1 MTDDPMEAMSDN
13 SRTTQET
20 RDPQEAEEAT
30 EKPRIELN
38 LGRLAAGALAAVT
51 AAALCSRLGVAGT
64 LVGTGVI
71 SLVSGAASVI
81 YQRSLERTR
90 TVVSTT
96 RQKITDNGLSM
107 TRVLRVDHSPADD
120 PTGTADQPT
129 EQFAVTSEEPD
140 TEPEQ
145 TGPRGVWASL
155 RSYLHSPRRR
165 WVIAGAGAL
174 LTFVVALGAVAG
186 LELLRG
192 ESLSGQAH
200 GTTVGAIFGGGG
212 ASNNQP
218 APAHP
223 APTTSSSTT
232 PSPSGPGTPSHSHSP
247 VPNSPAPTTT
257 TSPTQTP
264 SSSPTPTPSGQAP
277 PTTAPSPTGSA
288 PGAPAPT
295 PTVTPSTR

>member
-13 SRTTQET
+13 PRTTQET
-20 RDPQEAEEAT
+20 RDPQEAEQPT

-90 TVVSTT
+90 TVVSST

-107 TRVLRVDHSPADD
+107 TRVLRVDRSPADD
-120 PTGTADQPT
+120 EPGPADQPT
-129 EQFAVTSEEPD
+129 EQFSVAPEESD
-140 TEPEQ
+140 VQPEQ

-212 ASNNQP
+212 ASHNQP

-232 PSPSGPGTPSHSHSP
+232 PSPSAPGTPSHSTAPKSP
-247 VPNSPAPTTT
+247 SPTAT

-264 SSSPTPTPSGQAP
+264 SASTTPSPSGQAP

-288 PGAPAPT
+288 PGAPSPT
-295 PTVTPSTR
+295 PTVTPSTP

>member
-1 MTDDPMEAMSDN
+1 MTDDPWEPMSDN
-13 SRTTQET
+13 PRTTQQT
-20 RDPQEAEEAT
+20 REPEEGERPA
-30 EKPRIELN
+30 EKPRVELN

-51 AAALCSRLGVAGT
+51 AAALCARLGVAGT
-64 LVGTGVI
+64 LIGTGVV
-71 SLVSGAASVI
+71 SLVSGASSVI

-96 RQKITDNGLSM
+96 RQMISDNGLSM
-107 TRVLRVDHSPADD
+107 TRVLRVNRSADD
-120 PTGTADQPT
+120 SPDTADQPT
-129 EQFAVTSEEPD
+129 EQFPVHDAVHDAEAEA
-140 TEPEQ
+140 

-212 ASNNQP
+212 ATHNHP

-223 APTTSSSTT
+223 VPTTSSSSTPSPSAPGSPAPSHSTVPKSPTATPTQSPTQSPSTSTT
-232 PSPSGPGTPSHSHSP
+232 PSPSGQ
-247 VPNSPAPTTT
+247 APT
-257 TSPTQTP
+257 
-264 SSSPTPTPSGQAP
+264 
-277 PTTAPSPTGSA
+277 TTAPSPTA
-288 PGAPAPT
+288 PTPT

>member
-20 RDPQEAEEAT
+20 RDPQEAEQPT

-38 LGRLAAGALAAVT
+38 IGRLAAGALAAVT

-90 TVVSTT
+90 TVVSST

-107 TRVLRVDHSPADD
+107 TRVLRVDHDPAGHHQ
-120 PTGTADQPT
+120 PGTADQPT
-129 EQFAVTSEEPD
+129 EQFAVPTEESD
-140 TEPEQ
+140 AAAEAEQ

-212 ASNNQP
+212 ASHHHP

-232 PSPSGPGTPSHSHSP
+232 PSPSAPGAPSHSTAP
-247 VPNSPAPTTT
+247 KAPAPTAT
-257 TSPTQTP
+257 TSPKPTQSP
-264 SSSPTPTPSGQAP
+264 SSSTTPSPSGQAP
-277 PTTAPSPTGSA
+277 TTTAPVPTAPSPT
-288 PGAPAPT
+288 PT
-295 PTVTPSTR
+295 LTPSTR